1 MSENSQ
7 SLRKR
12 SSLKTNNSLFPQ
24 EVDKKKSKR
33 TSVNRNVDLK
43 HLNYQEMKISFNVS
57 NESVKKTST
66 FGKEKFIETRKKSIK
81 NEFTKVKEMLKDYD
95 LYEDLEADRDITLQN
110 TKMNYEVGKL
120 STDSNEKSVEN
131 DN

>member
-33 TSVNRNVDLK
+33 MSVNWNVDLK
-43 HLNYQEMKISFNVS
+43 NLNYHMEK
-57 NESVKKTST
+57 
-66 FGKEKFIETRKKSIK
+66 KEKQDTQQQL
-81 NEFTKVKEMLKDYD
+81 MY
-95 LYEDLEADRDITLQN
+95 
-110 TKMNYEVGKL
+110 
-120 STDSNEKSVEN
+120 
-131 DN
+131 

>member
-1 MSENSQ
+1 
-7 SLRKR
+7 
-12 SSLKTNNSLFPQ
+12 
-24 EVDKKKSKR
+24 
-33 TSVNRNVDLK
+33 
-43 HLNYQEMKISFNVS
+43 
-57 NESVKKTST
+57 
-66 FGKEKFIETRKKSIK
+66 
-81 NEFTKVKEMLKDYD
+81 MLKDYD

>member
-33 TSVNRNVDLK
+33 MSVNWNVDLK
-43 HLNYQEMKISFNVS
+43 NLNYQEMKISFNVG